1 MVCDVYKN
9 NPEIVKYRFTRVIFG
24 SSPSQFLLNGKVKTH
39 VEKYEKIDPEF
50 VSKVL
55 GQFYVDDFNCGVESY
70 EQGVELYKKVK
81 SRFMEGNFN
90 VRKWRTSNNNLQ
102 EFINRQEQSKS
113 SDEKVLGIHWNEN
126 ADVFVTNL

>member
-24 SSPSQFLLNGKVKTH
+24 SSPSQFLLNGTVKTH

-55 GQFYVDDFNCGVESY
+55 RQFYVDDFNYGVESY
-70 EQGVELYKKVK
+70 EQGVALYKNVK
-81 SRFMEGNFN
+81 SRFMEGNY
-90 VRKWRTSNNNLQ
+90 
-102 EFINRQEQSKS
+102 
-113 SDEKVLGIHWNEN
+113 
-126 ADVFVTNL
+126 

>member
-55 GQFYVDDFNCGVESY
+55 RHFYVDDFTCGFESY
-70 EQGVELYKKVK
+70 EQGVELCKKVK

-90 VRKWRTSNNNLQ
+90 ARKW
-102 EFINRQEQSKS
+102 
-113 SDEKVLGIHWNEN
+113 
-126 ADVFVTNL
+126 